1 MSLILGQGS
10 LLAKSAAA
18 SRNVNVAISVVRAVI
33 PGPGQ
38 VRFRKINISRPH
50 QPDFFRKQLLA
61 ISKPEWDEHVPIEAE
76 PLNCQHE
83 ARYAEKEVWLDH
95 VNQLE
100 KFYVEELK
108 EMFNSS
114 SMIAFYHSNPIA
126 RCNFRK
132 AWQNGRR
139 MGGMEL
145 VKYNYRVGKAALRG
159 TEWENCLHFFPQ
171 CYEKDHEQPIL
182 FSSEVKPKN
191 LLSFEK
197 KVPEFHLI
205 GAVIHNR
212 ILSRAQ
218 VMDLVNTPD
227 LDQQR
232 AELVSILGANQAKLV
247 QLLSSNQ
254 SQLSRNLEQYVKDS
268 DSSIH
273 YFIYGGDVLLWMSLS
288 RSMTILY

>member
-18 SRNVNVAISVVRAVI
+18 SRNVNVAAAVVGAVI

-38 VRFRKINISRPH
+38 VRFRKINITRPH
-50 QPDFFRKQLLA
+50 QPNFFRRQLLA
-61 ISKPEWDEHVPIEAE
+61 ISKPEWDEHVPIDVE

-83 ARYAEKEVWLDH
+83 AKYAERKIWLDH

-100 KFYVEELK
+100 KFYVEEMIEL
-108 EMFNSS
+108 FNSS
-114 SMIAFYHSNPIA
+114 SMIAFYLSNPIP

-145 VKYNYRVGKAALRG
+145 MKFNYRVGKAALQG
-159 TEWENCLHFFPQ
+159 TQWENCLHFFPQ
-171 CYEKDHEQPIL
+171 CYDKDHEQPIL
-182 FSSEVKPKN
+182 FASEIKPKN

-197 KVPEFHLI
+197 KVPEFHLL
-205 GAVIHNR
+205 GAVIHGR

-218 VMDLVNTPD
+218 VMALVNTPD
-227 LDQQR
+227 LEQQR
-232 AELVSILGANQAKLV
+232 QELVSILGANQARFT

-254 SQLSRNLEQYVKDS
+254 SQLSRNLEQYVKDRDNS
-268 DSSIH
+268 T
-273 YFIYGGDVLLWMSLS
+273 
-288 RSMTILY
+288 TI